1 MSQNVT
7 TKFLTMCCDAAT
19 DGGYGAENQPILVQK
34 NRLVLMTL
42 SPPNIFWINRCSLS
56 LILPLAFSS
65 KNCGRSSR
73 LETVGV

>member
-7 TKFLTMCCDAAT
+7 TKFLTLCCDGAT

-42 SPPNIFWINRCSLS
+42 SNIFWISRCSLS
-56 LILPLAFSS
+56 LILPLAFPV
-65 KNCGRSSR
+65 KTVDGRR
-73 LETVGV
+73 D